1 VSEKR
6 PETDEDI
13 LSRSKTLTQGFA
25 KGGVSSIRKRTYKV
39 DLSAHMAL
47 CDINYQRV
55 LKLFPS
61 MREQDEMSIAL
72 TPGADGT
79 FLLIK
84 VLERSPYTTFL
95 HLIQQPK
102 LNWGS
107 SPNMR
112 IRMYH
117 DTSSAEV
124 VEYQHEN
131 RFHGHYEYPNQRM
144 RHPDEKVQLNRFLG
158 EYLSL
163 CLAIGGLTEPVK
175 LTFE

>member
-13 LSRSKTLTQGFA
+13 LRRSKTLTQGFA

-47 CDINYQRV
+47 CDINYQRM

-163 CLAIGGLTEPVK
+163 CLAIGGVTEPVK

>member
-1 VSEKR
+1 
-6 PETDEDI
+6 
-13 LSRSKTLTQGFA
+13 
-25 KGGVSSIRKRTYKV
+25 
-39 DLSAHMAL
+39 
-47 CDINYQRV
+47 
-55 LKLFPS
+55 
-61 MREQDEMSIAL
+61 MSIAL

-163 CLAIGGLTEPVK
+163 CLAIGGVTEPVK

>member
-1 VSEKR
+1 MSEKR

-13 LSRSKTLTQGFA
+13 LSRSKALTRGFA
-25 KGGVSSIRKRTYKV
+25 KGEISSIRKRTYKV
-39 DLSAHMAL
+39 DLSAHMAV
-47 CDINYQRV
+47 CDINYQRM
-55 LKLFPS
+55 LKLFPK
-61 MREQDEMSIAL
+61 MREQDELKIAL
-72 TPGADGT
+72 TPGAEGT
-79 FLLIK
+79 FVVIK
-84 VLERSPYTTFL
+84 ALERSPYTTLL
-95 HLIQQPK
+95 HLSQQPE

-117 DTSSAEV
+117 DSSSAEV

-163 CLAIGGLTEPVK
+163 CLAIGGVVEPVK
-175 LTFE
+175 LTLE

>member
-1 VSEKR
+1 MSEKR

-13 LSRSKTLTQGFA
+13 LSRSKALTRGFA
-25 KGGVSSIRKRTYKV
+25 KGEISSIRKRTYKV
-39 DLSAHMAL
+39 DLSAHMAV
-47 CDINYQRV
+47 CDINYQSM
-55 LKLFPS
+55 LKLFPK
-61 MREQDEMSIAL
+61 MREQDEIKIAL

-79 FLLIK
+79 FVVIK
-84 VLERSPYTTFL
+84 ALERSPYTTL
-95 HLIQQPK
+95 LYLSQQPE

-117 DTSSAEV
+117 DSSSAEV
-124 VEYQHEN
+124 IEYQHEN

-144 RHPDEKVQLNRFLG
+144 RHPDEKVQLNRFLS

-163 CLAIGGLTEPVK
+163 CLTIGGVVEPVK
-175 LTFE
+175 LTLE

>member
-1 VSEKR
+1 MSEKR

-13 LSRSKTLTQGFA
+13 LSRSKALTRGFA
-25 KGGVSSIRKRTYKV
+25 KGEISSIRKRTYKV
-39 DLSAHMAL
+39 DLSAHMAV
-47 CDINYQRV
+47 CDINYQRM
-55 LKLFPS
+55 LKLFPK
-61 MREQDEMSIAL
+61 MREQDEIKIAL
-72 TPGADGT
+72 TPGAEGT
-79 FLLIK
+79 FVVIK
-84 VLERSPYTTFL
+84 ALERSPYTTLL
-95 HLIQQPK
+95 HLCQQPE

-117 DTSSAEV
+117 DSSSAEV

-144 RHPDEKVQLNRFLG
+144 RHPDEKVQLNRFQG

-163 CLAIGGLTEPVK
+163 CLAIGGVVAPV
-175 LTFE
+175 

>member
-1 VSEKR
+1 MSEKR

-13 LSRSKTLTQGFA
+13 LSRSKALTRGFA
-25 KGGVSSIRKRTYKV
+25 KGEISSIRKRTYKV
-39 DLSAHMAL
+39 DLSAHMAV
-47 CDINYQRV
+47 CDINYQRM
-55 LKLFPS
+55 LKLFPK
-61 MREQDEMSIAL
+61 MREQDEIKIAL

-79 FLLIK
+79 FVVIK
-84 VLERSPYTTFL
+84 ALERSPYTTL
-95 HLIQQPK
+95 LYLSQQPE

-117 DTSSAEV
+117 DSSSAEV
-124 VEYQHEN
+124 IEYQHEN

-144 RHPDEKVQLNRFLG
+144 RHPDEKVQLNRFLS

-163 CLAIGGLTEPVK
+163 CLTIGGVVEPVK
-175 LTFE
+175 LTLE

>member
-13 LSRSKTLTQGFA
+13 LSRSKALTRGFA
-25 KGGVSSIRKRTYKV
+25 KGEISSIRKRTYKV
-39 DLSAHMAL
+39 NLSAHMAV
-47 CDINYQRV
+47 CDINYQRM
-55 LKLFPS
+55 LKLFPK
-61 MREQDEMSIAL
+61 MREQDEIKIAL

-79 FLLIK
+79 FVVIK
-84 VLERSPYTTFL
+84 ALERSPYTTL
-95 HLIQQPK
+95 LYLSQQPK

-117 DTSSAEV
+117 DSSSAEV
-124 VEYQHEN
+124 IEYQHEN

-144 RHPDEKVQLNRFLG
+144 RHPDEKVQLNRFLS

-163 CLAIGGLTEPVK
+163 CLTIGGVVEPVK
-175 LTFE
+175 LTLE

>member
-25 KGGVSSIRKRTYKV
+25 KGGVSRIRKRTYKV

-47 CDINYQRV
+47 CDINYQRM

-163 CLAIGGLTEPVK
+163 CLAIGGVTEPVK

>member
-1 VSEKR
+1 MSEKR

-47 CDINYQRV
+47 CDINYQRM

-61 MREQDEMSIAL
+61 MREQDERSIAL

-84 VLERSPYTTFL
+84 VLERSPYTTCL

-163 CLAIGGLTEPVK
+163 CLAIGGVTEPVK

>member
-1 VSEKR
+1 MSEKR

-13 LSRSKTLTQGFA
+13 LSRSKALTRGFA
-25 KGGVSSIRKRTYKV
+25 KGEISSIRKRTYKV
-39 DLSAHMAL
+39 DLSAHMAV
-47 CDINYQRV
+47 CDINYQRM
-55 LKLFPS
+55 LKLFPK
-61 MREQDEMSIAL
+61 MREQDEIKIAL

-79 FLLIK
+79 FVVIK
-84 VLERSPYTTFL
+84 ALERSPYTTL
-95 HLIQQPK
+95 LYLSQQPE

-117 DTSSAEV
+117 DSSSAEV

-144 RHPDEKVQLNRFLG
+144 RHPDEKVQLNRFLS

-163 CLAIGGLTEPVK
+163 CLTIGGVVEPVK
-175 LTFE
+175 LTLE

>member
-13 LSRSKTLTQGFA
+13 LSRSKALTRGFA
-25 KGGVSSIRKRTYKV
+25 KGEISSIRKRTYKV
-39 DLSAHMAL
+39 DLSAHMAV
-47 CDINYQRV
+47 CDINYQRM
-55 LKLFPS
+55 LKLFPK
-61 MREQDEMSIAL
+61 MREQDEIKIAL

-79 FLLIK
+79 FVVIK
-84 VLERSPYTTFL
+84 ALERSPYTTL
-95 HLIQQPK
+95 LYLSQQPE

-117 DTSSAEV
+117 DSSSAEV
-124 VEYQHEN
+124 IEYQHEN

-144 RHPDEKVQLNRFLG
+144 RHPDEKVQLNRFLS

-163 CLAIGGLTEPVK
+163 CLTIGGVVEPVK
-175 LTFE
+175 LTLE